1 MRILGLVFLIGGF
14 LVRLASQLNPSMQS
28 PTLSILAWILMVL
41 GVVIVII
48 SYLTKK
54 K

>member
-1 MRILGLVFLIGGF
+1 MRIFGLVFLIGGF
-14 LVRLASQLNPSMQS
+14 LVRILTQSASMD
-28 PTLSILAWILMVL
+28 ILAWVLMVL

>member
-1 MRILGLVFLIGGF
+1 MRIFGLVLLIGGF
-14 LVRLASQLNPSMQS
+14 IVRLATHLN
-28 PTLSILAWILMVL
+28 LSIRSPALSIFAWVLMGL

>member
-1 MRILGLVFLIGGF
+1 MRFFGLVLVIGGF
-14 LVRLASQLNPSMQS
+14 LIRILTQSTSMD
-28 PTLSILAWILMVL
+28 ILAWVLMIL

>member
-1 MRILGLVFLIGGF
+1 MRILGIVLLIGGF
-14 LVRLASQLNPSMQS
+14 LVRILTQS
-28 PTLSILAWILMVL
+28 PSLDILGWVLMGL
-41 GVVIVII
+41 GVVITIV

>member
-1 MRILGLVFLIGGF
+1 MRILGLVLLIGGF
-14 LVRLASQLNPSMQS
+14 LVRILTHSPSMD
-28 PTLSILAWILMVL
+28 IIAWVLMGL

>member
-1 MRILGLVFLIGGF
+1 
-14 LVRLASQLNPSMQS
+14 MQS

>member
-1 MRILGLVFLIGGF
+1 MRILGLVLLIGGF
-14 LVRLASQLNPSMQS
+14 LVRILTQMD
-28 PTLSILAWILMVL
+28 TLGWVLMGL
-41 GVVIVII
+41 GVVITIV

>member
-1 MRILGLVFLIGGF
+1 MRILGLVLLIGGF
-14 LVRLASQLNPSMQS
+14 LVRVLTQSASMD
-28 PTLSILAWILMVL
+28 TLAWVLMGL

>member
-1 MRILGLVFLIGGF
+1 MRILGLVLLIGGF
-14 LVRLASQLNPSMQS
+14 LVRIFTQSASID
-28 PTLSILAWILMVL
+28 ILAWVLMGL

>member
-1 MRILGLVFLIGGF
+1 MRIFGLVLLIGGF
-14 LVRLASQLNPSMQS
+14 LVRILTQSASLD
-28 PTLSILAWILMVL
+28 IFAWVLMGL
-41 GVVIVII
+41 GVVIFII

>member
-1 MRILGLVFLIGGF
+1 MRILGLVLLIGGF
-14 LVRLASQLNPSMQS
+14 LVRILTQSASLD
-28 PTLSILAWILMVL
+28 ILAWVLMGL

>member
-1 MRILGLVFLIGGF
+1 MRIFGLVLLIGGF
-14 LVRLASQLNPSMQS
+14 LVRILTQSESMD
-28 PTLSILAWILMVL
+28 ILAWVLMGL

>member
-1 MRILGLVFLIGGF
+1 MRILGLVLLIGGF
-14 LVRLASQLNPSMQS
+14 LVRVLTQS
-28 PTLSILAWILMVL
+28 PSLDILAWVLMVL
-41 GVVIVII
+41 GVAVVII

>member
-1 MRILGLVFLIGGF
+1 MRFFGLVLLIGGF
-14 LVRLASQLNPSMQS
+14 LVRILTQPASMD
-28 PTLSILAWILMVL
+28 ILAWVLMGL

>member
-1 MRILGLVFLIGGF
+1 MRILGLILLVGGF
-14 LVRLASQLNPSMQS
+14 LVRVFTQS
-28 PTLSILAWILMVL
+28 AALDNLAWVLMVL
-41 GVVIVII
+41 GVVVVII

>member
-1 MRILGLVFLIGGF
+1 MRILGLVLLIGGF
-14 LVRLASQLNPSMQS
+14 LVRVLTQSASMD
-28 PTLSILAWILMVL
+28 TLAWVL
-41 GVVIVII
+41 III

>member
-1 MRILGLVFLIGGF
+1 MRILGLVLLVGGF
-14 LVRLASQLNPSMQS
+14 LVRVLTQSASMD
-28 PTLSILAWILMVL
+28 ILAWVLMGL